1 MLVRYQAAPRPEP
14 HGLYVALQGGSRES
28 SPKRLPDRL
37 QPGANRAK
45 RGQCLRVRRRQLE
58 LRVLLP
64 ALLLEPLLRALK
76 REPVLV
82 EKTLDA
88 EHHLHV
94 VLSIDALAR
103 VVLARPEQIELG
115 LPIAQ
120 DVRRHPGEIGHLA
133 DAKEQLVRDG
143 GIDPDLDDLPLSL
156 SLRLDQRWFTCAFN
170 PLDGL
175 NVSTRRAVISI
186 SLPVCGLRPFRDA
199 FFRSLKCPN
208 PTILTSLPCSK
219 ARIMLSN
226 TASPTAADCRLE
238 SPCPATELM
247 RSFFV
252 SLLTPLRRHA
262 RADPPQRCSR
272 TTTPSTP
279 FALSWARAASA
290 SAAVAKEPTRTTRKV
305 DELTSCFSRTGT
317 PCCRSEWDVS
327 TALRSGTSPVT
338 AGPSDVASTGC
349 PSPFTRSMAS
359 SLTRPPS
366 PPTRSTR

>member
-14 HGLYVALQGGSRES
+14 HGLYVALQSGSRES

-45 RGQCLRVRRRQLE
+45 RGERLRIGRRQLE
-58 LRVLLP
+58 LLVALP
-64 ALLLEPLLRALK
+64 AFLLEPLLRALQ

-82 EKTLDA
+82 EQTLDA
-88 EHHLHV
+88 KHHLHV
-94 VLSIDALAR
+94 VLPVDALAR
-103 VVLARPEQIELG
+103 VVLAGPEQVEFR
-115 LPIAQ
+115 LPVPQ
-120 DVRRHPGEIGHLA
+120 DVRRHPGEIGHLP
-133 DAKEQLVRDG
+133 DPEEQLVRDRSF
-143 GIDPDLDDLPLSL
+143 DPNVHNVPLVLD
-156 SLRLDQRWFTCAFN
+156 LRLDHRWFTCAFN

-175 NVSTRRAVISI
+175 NVRTRRAVISI
-186 SLPVCGLRPFRDA
+186 SLPVCGLRPLRDA
-199 FFRSLKCPN
+199 FFRSLKCPT

-226 TASPTAADCRLE
+226 TASTTAADCRLE

-252 SLLTPLRRHA
+252 SLLTPPRRHA
-262 RADPPQRCSR
+262 LADQAHRCSR

-290 SAAVAKEPTRTTRKV
+290 SAAVANDPTRTTRKV

-327 TALRSGTSPVT
+327 TAFRSGTSPVT
-338 AGPSDVASTGC
+338 AGPSDVVSTGC
-349 PSPFTRSMAS
+349 PRPFTRSMAS

-366 PPTRSTR
+366 PLTRSTR